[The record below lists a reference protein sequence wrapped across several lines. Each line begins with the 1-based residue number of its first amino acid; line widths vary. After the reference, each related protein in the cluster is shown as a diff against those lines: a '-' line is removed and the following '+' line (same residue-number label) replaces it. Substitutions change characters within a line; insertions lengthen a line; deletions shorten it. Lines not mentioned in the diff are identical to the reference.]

1 MATKKLNGTVIV
13 TYRCNA
19 RCTMCNRYKAPSKPE
34 EEISLETIRKLPPMY
49 FTNITGGEPFIR
61 TDLKD
66 IVRELRKKSDRI
78 VISTNGFFTDRILD
92 LCREFPD
99 IGIRI
104 SIEGLEQTNNEI
116 RGLADGY
123 NRGYTTL
130 KKLREMG
137 MKDVGFGMTV
147 QDKNAPDLVPLYRL
161 SDEMGMEFATAT
173 LHNSFYFVEAKNI
186 IHDRPM
192 VAKNFEALINEL
204 LRSKQS
210 DLTLMESKLIRL
222 AVSQIMKGDKDLR
235 TYKVNVSQLAEF
247 LEVPKTNVYRSMQD
261 INISLMQRVI
271 FIRDKEVPDKKGKP
285 NYKILHWLS
294 SVEYKDGTLTYRLS
308 DELKPYLIGLSE
320 MFTLY
325 SYDSIIKLPTNYSI
339 RLFELLTS
347 WVNIII
353 KGENTPAFPDIST
366 DPDTGDV
373 LLRITDDGVGMPP
386 EQVAHLLD
394 EPAEG
399 AEKAE
404 KFRHVGLWNVNRRIR
419 YSFGEGYGLT
429 IESEEDVGTEVT
441 IRLPYQQ
448 KGDTHA
454 ADITGG

>member
-1 MATKKLNGTVIV
+1 MEEKQIQIPDVNAGAEERDNYTLIQETPEDDLPGENGIAIRYSKDFNIV
-13 TYRCNA
+13 QA
-19 RCTMCNRYKAPSKPE
+19 
-34 EEISLETIRKLPPMY
+34 
-49 FTNITGGEPFIR
+49 
-61 TDLKD
+61 
-66 IVRELRKKSDRI
+66 
-78 VISTNGFFTDRILD
+78 
-92 LCREFPD
+92 
-99 IGIRI
+99 
-104 SIEGLEQTNNEI
+104 
-116 RGLADGY
+116 
-123 NRGYTTL
+123 
-130 KKLREMG
+130 
-137 MKDVGFGMTV
+137 
-147 QDKNAPDLVPLYRL
+147 
-161 SDEMGMEFATAT
+161 
-173 LHNSFYFVEAKNI
+173 
-186 IHDRPM
+186 
-192 VAKNFEALINEL
+192 NEL

-353 KGENTPAFPDIST
+353 KGRTPRPSRISPPTRTRSCWPSTTCGISSTATIST
-366 DPDTGDV
+366 RAPVTLCV
-373 LLRITDDGVGMPP
+373 TSSRSIWALSTS
-386 EQVAHLLD
+386 
-394 EPAEG
+394 
-399 AEKAE
+399 
-404 KFRHVGLWNVNRRIR
+404 IR
-419 YSFGEGYGLT
+419 T
-429 IESEEDVGTEVT
+429 
-441 IRLPYQQ
+441 
-448 KGDTHA
+448 
-454 ADITGG
+454 

>member
-1 MATKKLNGTVIV
+1 MIKIINNFNCKIV
-13 TYRCNA
+13 FSKTYGR
-19 RCTMCNRYKAPSKPE
+19 
-34 EEISLETIRKLPPMY
+34 LFKLPFQSM
-49 FTNITGGEPFIR
+49 
-61 TDLKD
+61 
-66 IVRELRKKSDRI
+66 
-78 VISTNGFFTDRILD
+78 ISYGSSKAVYYKNNYEINCMNGLNLD
-92 LCREFPD
+92 LVDSKTVSQSIKSIFDRYEHKNYINLYEND
-99 IGIRI
+99 ID
-104 SIEGLEQTNNEI
+104 NNMNMI
-116 RGLADGY
+116 I
-123 NRGYTTL
+123 N
-130 KKLREMG
+130 
-137 MKDVGFGMTV
+137 
-147 QDKNAPDLVPLYRL
+147 
-161 SDEMGMEFATAT
+161 EFAESRTEEKNMEEKQIQNPDVNAGAEERDNYT
-173 LHNSFYFVEAKNI
+173 LIQETPEDDLPGENGIAIRYSKDFNI
-186 IHDRPM
+186 
-192 VAKNFEALINEL
+192 VQANEL

-366 DPDTGDV
+366 DPDEIVLAIDYLRDFFDCNDKYKSAGDFV
-373 LLRITDDGVGMPP
+373 RNVIEVNLGFINQYTNLKVSFRKHKKGRSISHVIFKYENTWNNDPKAEEHNNQM
-386 EQVAHLLD
+386 LD
-394 EPAEG
+394 TIRSIKNGEPAQFETD
-399 AEKAE
+399 K
-404 KFRHVGLWNVNRRIR
+404 
-419 YSFGEGYGLT
+419 
-429 IESEEDVGTEVT
+429 EV
-441 IRLPYQQ
+441 
-448 KGDTHA
+448 
-454 ADITGG
+454 ITF